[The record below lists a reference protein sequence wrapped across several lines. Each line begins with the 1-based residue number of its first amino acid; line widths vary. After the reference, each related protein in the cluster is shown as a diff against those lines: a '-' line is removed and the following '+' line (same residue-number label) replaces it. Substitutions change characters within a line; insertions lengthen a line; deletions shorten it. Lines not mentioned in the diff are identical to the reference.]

1 MTPFEKLLQ
10 FLITGW
16 RLDLAL
22 LGKGAV
28 LLLLLLYLVFSLVVV
43 RQVQLMNKTISGLM
57 SWPLIIMARALVVL
71 SIAII
76 ILAAVIL

>member
-1 MTPFEKLLQ
+1 MTPFEQLLQ
-10 FLITGW
+10 FLVTGW

-57 SWPLIIMARALVVL
+57 SWPLMIMARALVVL

>member
-1 MTPFEKLLQ
+1 
-10 FLITGW
+10 
-16 RLDLAL
+16 
-22 LGKGAV
+22 
-28 LLLLLLYLVFSLVVV
+28 LLLLLYLVFSLVVV

-71 SIAII
+71 SVAII